1 MMKQKNK
8 SLWPLMGLPG
18 LVWYAVLGILSP
30 VVSALFALSLQPIV
44 DAGLSGDMA
53 QFGQVCLLAVL
64 LAAADLLF
72 MYGVQYSR
80 AILVNRSTRL
90 LSQAYFGYILR
101 QQPWAFASGP
111 DSGSCRDLFYHPNQ
125 RASLPP
131 FPGNDP
137 HYSGKEK

>member
-30 VVSALFALSLQPIV
+30 VVSALFALSLQSIV

-53 QFGQVCLLAVL
+53 QFGQACILAGL
-64 LAAADLLF
+64 MAAADLLF
-72 MYGVQYSR
+72 MYAVQYSL

-90 LSQAYFGYILR
+90 LI
-101 QQPWAFASGP
+101 
-111 DSGSCRDLFYHPNQ
+111 
-125 RASLPP
+125 
-131 FPGNDP
+131 
-137 HYSGKEK
+137 